1 MNKEYYTR
9 KEQNLTAYALLR
21 HQNTSIGVPSTSSA
35 FRLLDGTGNPRSYP
49 ATEENLV
56 TVLSA
61 YGIRLSSLTHLA
73 RIHADEYD
81 AELEVISHVA
91 AYFDIASTRIIDSIP
106 QLFETMFA
114 SRFAQELEERLTI
127 DLKLLGDGGVDRCKK
142 YVRDESDIQFNRDKL
157 LREKKILKEAL
168 ATIDRFYNS

>member
-1 MNKEYYTR
+1 
-9 KEQNLTAYALLR
+9 
-21 HQNTSIGVPSTSSA
+21 
-35 FRLLDGTGNPRSYP
+35 
-49 ATEENLV
+49 
-56 TVLSA
+56 
-61 YGIRLSSLTHLA
+61 LTHLA

-142 YVRDESDIQFNRDKL
+142 YVRDEPDIQFNRDKL

-168 ATIDRFYNS
+168 ATIDRFYNSCKLN